1 MQRCPKCGRYMSF
14 YMLPRGI
21 GAYRCPC
28 GYDTSIEYAKASYS
42 TGTDYSPK
50 KPGMFTTGT
59 PLADNRG
66 NENKY
71 R

>member
-1 MQRCPKCGRYMSF
+1 MNF
-14 YMLPRGI
+14 YMLPQGI
-21 GAYRCPC
+21 SAYKCIC
-28 GYDTSIEYAKASYS
+28 GYDTSIEYTRVSYG

-50 KPGMFTTGT
+50 KPGMFTTGI
-59 PLADNRG
+59 PLADDRD